1 MKTPVRGRSARPAR
15 FLAAALAAALIAGAL
30 GLAARQADRQLRAQ
44 LLQQTRVTAAAL
56 NSRHLSQ
63 LTGSAADLAT
73 PDYHHLK
80 EQLAAI
86 RAAQPKCRFIYL
98 MARRPAGKVVF
109 LLDAEPA
116 SSADYS
122 PPGQVYEEASA
133 LLLSVFETGQAA
145 VEGPVTDRWGAWV
158 SPLVPLAGTAAGG
171 EPILLGMD
179 IDARNWRASVAL
191 HAAWPAGLAGV
202 AILLALLAGRLYRSQ
217 RELRRQQAELRASE
231 ESYRAQFV
239 DNSSVML
246 LIDPADGA
254 VLDANEAAAAFY
266 GYPRERL
273 RTLHVT
279 DLNPMPPEEIQKI
292 IAGVPVRG
300 GRRFET
306 CHRRADGTLRDVE
319 VSASRIRLGARSL
332 IHAIVHDITERRQAV
347 AALDT
352 TERKLSVLFES
363 MTEMAVLHEL
373 VFDAAG
379 QPVNYRLLDCNPA
392 FTRITGIPKKA
403 AVGRLATEVYGTSA
417 APYLAEFARA
427 GQLGQTHYFET
438 HFAPMDKHFR
448 ISAVPLGANQF
459 ATIATDITE
468 RQRTEEQM
476 RALLAESNRARQ
488 ALLGI
493 LEDQTRA
500 EADLKRLAT
509 AIEQAEEA
517 IMVTDAQAVIQ
528 YVNPAFEKVTGYS
541 RAEAR
546 GQNPRILQSGRHE
559 PAFYRALRDTLQA
572 GRTWH
577 GRFINR
583 RKDGSL
589 YTEEASI
596 SPVCDDTGR
605 ITNYVAVKRNITDEL
620 RLAEQLQQAQK
631 LESVGRLAGGVAHDF
646 NNILTVIL
654 GRAEI
659 ALDQLDPAQPIH
671 ADLEEIREAARRAA
685 NITRQ
690 LLAFARKQTVLPQ
703 VLNLNEILE
712 GMLQMLRRLIGE
724 NITLTWRPKPNLW
737 KVHADPSQ
745 IDQILVNL
753 CVNAR
758 DAIRNTGKISIESG
772 QAAFDDDYCATH
784 AGFVSGEY
792 VWVAVGDNG
801 CGMDAETRDHLFE
814 PFFTTKAAGAGTGLG
829 LATVYGIVKQNNGLI
844 HVYSEPGQ
852 GTVIKIYLPRYTGA
866 AEEAVR
872 PDPVPPAT
880 GHETILLVED
890 DPAIR
895 ETASEML
902 RQQGYTLL
910 TAATPAEALQL
921 ARLNSGRIRLLLT
934 DIVMPE
940 MDGQT
945 LARKLLA
952 AYPQLKVMFMSGYTA
967 DVISFTGV
975 EERSFHFLQKPFS
988 RHDLTAMVREILDS
1002 AAP

>member
-191 HAAWPAGLAGV
+191 QAAWPAGLAGV

-279 DLNPMPPEEIQKI
+279 DLNPMPPEEIKKI
-292 IAGVPVRG
+292 IAAVPVRG

-332 IHAIVHDITERRQAV
+332 IHAIVHDVTERRQAV

-403 AVGRLATEVYGTSA
+403 AVGRLATEVYGTPA

-509 AIEQAEEA
+509 AIEQAEET
-517 IMVTDAQAVIQ
+517 IVVTDAQAVIQ
-528 YVNPAFEKVTGYS
+528 YVNPAFERVTGYS
-541 RAEAR
+541 RAEAL
-546 GQNPRILQSGRHE
+546 GQNPRILQSGRHD
-559 PAFYRALRDTLQA
+559 PAFYRALRDTLLA
-572 GRTWH
+572 GKTWH
-577 GRFINR
+577 GRFVNR
-583 RKDGSL
+583 RKDGTL

-605 ITNYVAVKRNITDEL
+605 ITNFVAVKRNITDEL
-620 RLAEQLQQAQK
+620 RLAEQLQQSQK
-631 LESVGRLAGGVAHDF
+631 LESIGRLAGGVAHDF
-646 NNILTVIL
+646 NNMLGVIL
-654 GRAEI
+654 GHAEI
-659 ALDQLDPAQPIH
+659 ALDKLAPGGPGHANLLEIRKAAERS
-671 ADLEEIREAARRAA
+671 ADL
-685 NITRQ
+685 TRQ
-690 LLAFARKQTVLPQ
+690 LLAFARKQAVTPKVLD
-703 VLNLNEILE
+703 LNETVD
-712 GMLQMLRRLIGE
+712 GMLNMLRRLIGE
-724 NITLTWRPKPNLW
+724 NIALAWQPKACGS
-737 KVHADPSQ
+737 VRIDPSQ
-745 IDQILVNL
+745 IDQILANL

-758 DAIRNTGKISIESG
+758 DAIEGPGTISIETG
-772 QAAFDDDYCATH
+772 NAVLDEAFCATH
-784 AGFVSGEY
+784 AGAHPGHYVRLAFQDSG
-792 VWVAVGDNG
+792 G
-801 CGMDAETRDHLFE
+801 GMDAETLSHIFE
-814 PFFTTKAAGAGTGLG
+814 PFFTTKDHGEGTGLG
-829 LATVYGIVKQNNGLI
+829 LATVYGIVQQNKGFI
-844 HVYSEPGQ
+844 EVTSAPGQ
-852 GTVIKIYLPRYTGA
+852 GTTFAIYLPCHPDGSALPLPRSSAVEAARGA
-866 AEEAVR
+866 ES
-872 PDPVPPAT
+872 
-880 GHETILLVED
+880 ILLVED
-890 DPAIR
+890 EPAILDITAQML
-895 ETASEML
+895 ETL
-902 RQQGYTLL
+902 GYTVRKAPSPAVALRI
-910 TAATPAEALQL
+910 AAECGQDLQL
-921 ARLNSGRIRLLLT
+921 LVT
-934 DIVMPE
+934 DVVMPE
-940 MDGQT
+940 MNGRE
-945 LARKLLA
+945 LAKQLRSDH
-952 AYPQLKVMFMSGYTA
+952 PQLKCLFMSGYTA
-967 DVISFTGV
+967 DIIARNGMV
-975 EERSFHFLQKPFS
+975 EGALHFIQKPFS
-988 RHDLTAMVREILDS
+988 KQTLAAKLREVLDS
-1002 AAP
+1002 I